1 VVKPSE
7 ILKQADQLA
16 EEAKSWLSK
25 LGYKV
30 EPEKLSRDEVQK
42 MIMEAQKQ
50 ALANLPTDD
59 LKKRLQEA
67 GYKIVGGP
75 LTYEQVEKLVEEAKR
90 KAQEEAIDDKRIDAV
105 AGIIRES
112 VTKIIEM
119 FRPAVEVW
127 LQSAPQPSGGSETRV
142 KLKEASK

>member
-1 VVKPSE
+1 
-7 ILKQADQLA
+7 
-16 EEAKSWLSK
+16 LSK

-50 ALANLPTDD
+50 ALASLPTEE

-75 LTYEQVEKLVEEAKR
+75 LTYEQVEKLVEEAR
-90 KAQEEAIDDKRIDAV
+90 HRAQEEAIDDKRIDAV

-112 VTKIIEM
+112 VSKIIEM

-127 LQSAPQPSGGSETRV
+127 LQSTPQQASGGSGTRSR
-142 KLKEASK
+142 LKEASKQPVSSA